1 MMWQELSN
9 WEDNHNAIV
18 VGVMSTEDVRESLS
32 YWNAFEKDEDEFIC
46 DINDVSERL
55 IMASMKYAYNT
66 IDEPTYNYMLEVIYD
81 HLVDTLKER
90 IKDVVDQQR
99 PHNITKGNL
108 WNSETKEF
116 DKVSDFMRQRQTEL
130 NLTGGA

>member
-1 MMWQELSN
+1 MWQELSN
-9 WEDNHNAIV
+9 WEDNNNAIV
-18 VGVMSTEDVRESLS
+18 FGVMTTEDVRESLS

-90 IKDVVDQQR
+90 IKDAVDKQR
-99 PHNITKGNL
+99 PVRGNL
-108 WNSETKEF
+108 WNAETKGFE
-116 DKVSDFMRQRQTEL
+116 KLQDFMGQRTTQKEL
-130 NLTGGA
+130 F

>member
-18 VGVMSTEDVRESLS
+18 YGVMTSEDVRESLS
-32 YWNAFEKDEDEFIC
+32 YWNAFDKDTEEFIC
-46 DINDVSERL
+46 DINDVSETL
-55 IMASMKYAYNT
+55 VMASMKYAYNT
-66 IDEPTYNYMLEVIYD
+66 IEDPTYEYMLEVTYD

-90 IKDVVDQQR
+90 IKDAVDKQR
-99 PHNITKGNL
+99 PTIQRGYL

-116 DKVSDFMRQRQTEL
+116 EKVSDFLKQRQAEL
-130 NLTGGA
+130 NLKGGA

>member
-1 MMWQELSN
+1 MWQELSN
-9 WEDNHNAIV
+9 WEDNNNAIV
-18 VGVMSTEDVRESLS
+18 FGVMTTEDVRESLS

-90 IKDVVDQQR
+90 IKDAVDKQR
-99 PHNITKGNL
+99 PVRGNL
-108 WNSETKEF
+108 WNAETKGFE
-116 DKVSDFMRQRQTEL
+116 KLQDFMGQRTIQKEL
-130 NLTGGA
+130 F

>member
-18 VGVMSTEDVRESLS
+18 YGVMTTEDVRESLS

-46 DINDVSERL
+46 DIQDVSEGL
-55 IMASMKYAYNT
+55 VMASMKYAYNT
-66 IDEPTYNYMLEVIYD
+66 IDDPTYNYMLEVIYD

-90 IKDVVDQQR
+90 IKDAVDKQR
-99 PHNITKGNL
+99 PIRGNL
-108 WNSETKEF
+108 WNAETKEF
-116 DKVSDFMRQRQTEL
+116 ERVADFLKQRQTEL